1 MLPGELYC
9 KRMQLVC
16 ICNSDIV
23 DIVRY
28 KDNSI
33 DLEISPVLSELSDI
47 SMLPYT
53 SKVTLRL
60 KGTIFQSSTA
70 ALLLGALHGR
80 SARDRA
86 I

>member
-1 MLPGELYC
+1 MLPGEWCC
-9 KRMQLVC
+9 KQVQLGYTC
-16 ICNSDIV
+16 SSDIV
-23 DIVRY
+23 DIFY